1 MEILFGAIRFAF
13 TAIPFVM
20 AMLIAL
26 FGVWT
31 VVAASQRPLWGAWAL
46 ALGFLVETWFII
58 APQVPLGIRVS
69 STDLVALLLLGG
81 LAGRIFSGGLP
92 FGRALFLAWLAVGLL
107 MFASLGLG
115 LLQFGTKAGVEVREN
130 FYFWVA
136 ALYFAS
142 YRYTPDDLR
151 RLGRVLRVAAWGV
164 IAIAIYRWVGL
175 EAGFVSRATFL
186 VAGASSEFRAVGSQP
201 ALVVAMAGMLYFS
214 RWLEGARGR
223 DGLLAA
229 VLLGFV
235 VVFQHRS
242 VWLAAIA
249 MLLGLMWLRRERLP
263 QVLPWLVGGSLVS
276 GGLIA
281 TALALGY
288 LDPLASALQT
298 SVVSVAATSGTHTA
312 RIDGWVV
319 LLGDWLHYPIR
330 EAILGKPF
338 GSGFARYVEGALN
351 SFSPHNF
358 YVELLLRIGLVG
370 LLVWLGVLLALLWS
384 AGKRRLALLDHA
396 GADLAL
402 AVMLGWMVFYVAYQ
416 GSYIHGAGY
425 GVAMALA
432 MAWRKSAG
440 TVAAQPAPG
449 PTAGL
454 VAQP

>member
-1 MEILFGAIRFAF
+1 MEILFGAIRFVF
-13 TAIPFVM
+13 TVMPFAL
-20 AMLIAL
+20 AMLFAL
-26 FGVWT
+26 LAIWT

-58 APQVPLGIRVS
+58 APQVQLGIRVS

-92 FGRALFLAWLAVGLL
+92 FDRALFLGWLAVGLL

-115 LLQFGTKAGVEVREN
+115 LMQFGTRAGVEVREN

-164 IAIAIYRWVGL
+164 VAIAIYRWVGL
-175 EAGFVSRATFL
+175 EAGFVSRAIFL

-201 ALVVAMAGMLYFS
+201 ALVVAMAGMLYMA
-214 RWLEGARGR
+214 RWLEAARGR
-223 DGLLAA
+223 DGMLAA
-229 VLLGFV
+229 VLLAFV

-242 VWLAAIA
+242 VWLASIA
-249 MLLGLMWLRRERLP
+249 MLAALLWLRRERLP
-263 QVLPWLVGGSLVS
+263 RVLPWLVGGGLVS

-281 TALALGY
+281 AALALGH

-298 SVVSVAATSGTHTA
+298 SVVSVTAKSGTHTA
-312 RIDGWVV
+312 RIDGWVA
-319 LLGDWLHYPIR
+319 LLGDWMHYPIR
-330 EAILGKPF
+330 EAIMGKPY
-338 GSGFARYVEGALN
+338 GSGFDRYVEGRLN
-351 SFSPHNF
+351 TFSPHNF
-358 YVELLLRIGLVG
+358 YVELLLRVGLTG
-370 LLVWLGVLLALLWS
+370 LLVWLAVLLALLWS
-384 AGKRRLALLDHA
+384 AGKGRMAHLDRA
-396 GADLAL
+396 GMDLAL

-425 GVAMALA
+425 GVATALA
-432 MAWRKSAG
+432 MAWRRAG
-440 TVAAQPAPG
+440 QAAAAQPAG
-449 PTAGL
+449 LAAGL
-454 VAQP
+454 AGQR